1 MSVVSII
8 IHNTCALMVS
18 DTKLNDNPHLIRL
31 KKIFKKENI
40 LLGFTGNVE
49 EVFDYLNPIFTN
61 TGNLNPSFSFGS
73 SEDFIKMLDDKFYT
87 AIKQNKKYDTVIA
100 IGAKLGNKYI
110 AKRYCLTDC
119 KELKIS
125 SDMLISTDEIQYFYL
140 GEEVHNNYFYNL
152 LVTENP
158 TKMDDII
165 ILFKKALNYGINY
178 DESINNELDYEYIN
192 LNSFI

>member
-18 DTKLNDNPHLIRL
+18 DTKLNDNPHLVRL

-61 TGNLNPSFSFGS
+61 TGNLNPNYSFGS

-87 AIKQNKKYDTVIA
+87 AIKQNRKYDAVIA
-100 IGAKLGNKYI
+100 IGAKLGEKYI
-110 AKRYCLTDC
+110 AKRYCLSDS
-119 KELKIS
+119 KKLKVCS
-125 SDMLISTDEIQYFYL
+125 ETLISTDDLQYFYL
-140 GEEVHNNYFYNL
+140 GEEIHNNYFDNL
-152 LVTENP
+152 LLTEKP
-158 TKMDDII
+158 LTLDELII
-165 ILFKKALNYGINY
+165 IFKKTLDYGINF
-178 DESINNELDYEYIN
+178 DETINNELDFEYIN